1 MHKERVWWRPP
12 GSNSVYSIEA
22 SASGTSCFRFE
33 PFSCSESASQTIELR
48 GHAVKS
54 DFPQPGTIAITSPFK
69 DISTSQ
75 DQHSSA
81 VKHALELI
89 KSGELEKVVVSRVKS
104 IEHQAAPETAFKSK
118 CKAHPDA
125 FVYLI
130 EHPTCGVWCGATPE
144 LLVSVSD
151 NRLETVS
158 LAGTRTLDQ
167 IATSPWTSK
176 EYAEQELV
184 TDYIKDILENQGATD
199 LRIEPRDNLNYG
211 NLVHLETRFHG
222 TIKGDIDQLAKN
234 LHPTPAVGGRPLE
247 KACSFISEH
256 EGYDRQYFTGYLGV
270 ETASGGAY
278 YVNLRCAKWLKGG
291 INLYAGGGIVEG
303 SDIVE
308 EWKET
313 EAKIC
318 AILDS
323 IE

>member
-1 MHKERVWWRPP
+1 MFEGRVWWRPP
-12 GSNSVYSIEA
+12 GSYSVFTIEP
-22 SASGTSCFRFE
+22 SVSGTSRFRFE
-33 PFSCSESASQTIELR
+33 PFSSERSQASAIELR
-48 GHAVKS
+48 GHVVKS
-54 DFPQPGTIAITSPFK
+54 EFPEVGCISVDAEFK
-69 DISTSQ
+69 NESTSEE
-75 DQHSSA
+75 QHAEA
-81 VKHALELI
+81 VAKALELI
-89 KSGELEKVVVSRVKS
+89 ESNDLEKVVVSRVKS
-104 IEHQAAPETAFKSK
+104 IEHKALPEAAFKSK
-118 CKAHPDA
+118 CAAHPDA

-130 EHPTCGVWCGATPE
+130 DHPECGVWCGATPE

-167 IATSPWTSK
+167 IPSSPWTSK

-184 TDYIKDILENQGATD
+184 TDYIKYILEKQGVTE

-222 TIKGDIDQLAKN
+222 TMKGDIEKVAKH
-234 LHPTPAVGGRPLE
+234 LHPTPAVGGRPLAE
-247 KACSFISEH
+247 ACDFIDNH
-256 EGYDRQYFTGYLGV
+256 EGYDREYFTGYLGV
-270 ETASGGAY
+270 ETATGGAY

-303 SDIVE
+303 SDIKE

-313 EAKIC
+313 EAKLC

>member
-1 MHKERVWWRPP
+1 MFEGRVWWRPP
-12 GSNSVYSIEA
+12 GSDAVFTIEP
-22 SASGTSCFRFE
+22 SKSGTSRFRFE
-33 PFSCSESASQTIELR
+33 PFSCAQSSAEAIELR
-48 GHAVKS
+48 GHVVKS
-54 DFPQPGTIAITSPFK
+54 DYPSEGTIEVSETYS
-69 DISTSQ
+69 DISTTEQ
-75 DQHSSA
+75 QHASA
-81 VKHALELI
+81 VDKAINLI
-89 KSGELEKVVVSRVKS
+89 TKEELEKVVVSRVKS
-104 IEHQAAPETAFKSK
+104 IEIESAPEAAFYSK
-118 CKAHPDA
+118 CQAHPDA

-130 EHPTCGVWCGATPE
+130 DHPTCGVWCGASPE

-167 IATSPWTSK
+167 IKTSPWTSK

-184 TDYIKDILENQGATD
+184 TDYIKDILEKQGATD

-222 TIKGDIDQLAKN
+222 TMKGEIEQLAKH
-234 LHPTPAVGGRPLE
+234 LHPTPAVGGRPLV
-247 KACSFISEH
+247 KACNFISES
-256 EGYDRQYFTGYLGV
+256 EGYDREYFTGYLGV
-270 ETASGGAY
+270 ETATGGAY

-291 INLYAGGGIVEG
+291 INIYAGGGIVEG
-303 SDIVE
+303 SDILE

-313 EAKIC
+313 EAKLC

>member
-1 MHKERVWWRPP
+1 MYEGRVWWRPP
-12 GSNSVYSIEA
+12 GSHSVYTIEP
-22 SASGTSCFRFE
+22 SVSGTSCFRLE
-33 PFSCSESASQTIELR
+33 PFSCVTGRSRSIELR
-48 GHAVKS
+48 GHVVQS
-54 DFPQPGTIAITSPFK
+54 DYPNVGTINVNEEFK
-69 DISTSQ
+69 NISTSQ
-75 DQHSSA
+75 QTHSNA
-81 VKHALELI
+81 VTQALEMI
-89 KSGELEKVVVSRVKS
+89 QSGEIEKVVVSRVKS
-104 IEHQAAPETAFKSK
+104 IEHQATPESAFKSK
-118 CKAHPDA
+118 CEAHPDA

-130 EHPTCGVWCGATPE
+130 NHPTCGVWCGATPE

-167 IATSPWTSK
+167 IQTSPWTSK

-211 NLVHLETRFHG
+211 NLVHLETRFYG
-222 TIKGDIDQLAKN
+222 TLKGKIEKVAKN

-247 KACSFISEH
+247 KASGFINEN
-256 EGYDRQYFTGYLGV
+256 EGFDREYFTGYLGV
-270 ETASGGAY
+270 ETATGGAY

-303 SDIVE
+303 SDIQE
-308 EWKET
+308 EWNET

>member
-1 MHKERVWWRPP
+1 MFEGRVWWRPP
-12 GSNSVYSIEA
+12 GSNSVYTIEP
-22 SASGTSCFRFE
+22 SASGTSCFRLE
-33 PFSCSESASQTIELR
+33 PFSCTSGGSDSIELR
-48 GHAVKS
+48 GHVVKS
-54 DFPQPGTIAITSPFK
+54 NFPEVGTIKVTQLFK
-69 DISTSQ
+69 DSSTTQ
-75 DQHSSA
+75 EQHSIA
-81 VKHALELI
+81 VEKALNMI
-89 KSGELEKVVVSRVKS
+89 QSGELEKVVVSRVKS
-104 IEHQAAPETAFKSK
+104 IEHSAHPETAFKSK
-118 CKAHPDA
+118 CAAHPDA

-130 EHPTCGVWCGATPE
+130 DHPTCGVWCGATPE

-167 IATSPWTSK
+167 IQTSPWTSK

-222 TIKGDIDQLAKN
+222 TIKGNIEKLAKN

-247 KACSFISEH
+247 KACGFISEH

-270 ETASGGAY
+270 ESATGGAY
-278 YVNLRCAKWLKGG
+278 YVNLRCAKWLVGG
-291 INLYAGGGIVEG
+291 INLFAGGGIVEG
-303 SDIVE
+303 SDISE
-308 EWKET
+308 EWNET
-313 EAKIC
+313 EAKLS

-323 IE
+323 IK

>member
-1 MHKERVWWRPP
+1 MSEGRVWWRPP
-12 GSNSVYSIEA
+12 GSNSVYTIEP
-22 SASGTSCFRFE
+22 SASGTSCFRLE
-33 PFSCSESASQTIELR
+33 PFSCTNGGSSSVELR
-48 GHAVKS
+48 GHVVQS
-54 DFPQPGTIAITSPFK
+54 DYPKVGTISINEEFK

-75 DQHSSA
+75 NTHSNA
-81 VKHALELI
+81 VTQALERI
-89 KSGELEKVVVSRVKS
+89 QSGELEKVVVSRVKS
-104 IEHQAAPETAFKSK
+104 IEHRATPESAFKSK
-118 CKAHPDA
+118 CEAHPDA
-125 FVYLI
+125 FVYLMD
-130 EHPTCGVWCGATPE
+130 HPTCGVWCGATPE

-167 IATSPWTSK
+167 IQTSPWTSK
-176 EYAEQELV
+176 EYAEQQLV
-184 TDYIKDILENQGATD
+184 TDYIKNILENQGATD

-211 NLVHLETRFHG
+211 NLVHLETRFYG
-222 TIKGDIDQLAKN
+222 TLKGNIEEVAKH

-247 KACSFISEH
+247 KACGFINEN
-256 EGYDRQYFTGYLGV
+256 EGFDRQYFTGYLGV
-270 ETASGGAY
+270 ETATGGAY

-303 SDIVE
+303 SDIQE
-308 EWKET
+308 EWNET